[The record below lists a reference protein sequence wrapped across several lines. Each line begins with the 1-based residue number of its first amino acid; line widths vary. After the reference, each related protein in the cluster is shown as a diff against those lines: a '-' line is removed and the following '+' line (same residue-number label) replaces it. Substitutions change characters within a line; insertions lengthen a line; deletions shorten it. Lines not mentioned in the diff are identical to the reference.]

1 MGDVL
6 KDLMDAA
13 NNRIRSP
20 FLGSILFVFLVVN
33 WRPLF
38 NLLFGETE
46 VLVRLAH
53 FDNATTWVTLYLVP
67 IVGGIFFAILSPWLN
82 LVGAWVAKR
91 PLALHR
97 DLQHS
102 EEVARQV
109 FAFEQSAKLE
119 EAKAKLIEA
128 KAKREEE
135 EQNRQIEAAERLKRA
150 AETGDEELE
159 EVLRTQNENRNA
171 DTQQAIV
178 GLSKLERLVI
188 DFLGEINLDNPK
200 VKDFLDN
207 SLVKDRAKEFI
218 LNYSKRRLDVEG
230 VAALEKLVGKKL
242 VTWDRVD
249 GTIGLTARGYE
260 VFDDVRYE
268 PWD

>member
-53 FDNATTWVTLYLVP
+53 FDNVTTWVTLYLVP

-109 FAFEQSAKLE
+109 FALEQSAKLDK
-119 EAKAKLIEA
+119 AKAKQIEA

-150 AETGDEELE
+150 SETGDEVLE
-159 EVLRTQNENRNA
+159 ERLRGEIQKEEYSPK
-171 DTQQAIV
+171 V
-178 GLSKLERLVI
+178 GLDRLT
-188 DFLGEINLDNPK
+188 EM
-200 VKDFLDN
+200 
-207 SLVKDRAKEFI
+207 
-218 LNYSKRRLDVEG
+218 
-230 VAALEKLVGKKL
+230 EKLLIKYVGENDGETPSIYKFSDDDEVFKL
-242 VTWDRVD
+242 ASAFTPNLSRQRLRVD
-249 GTIGLTARGYE
+249 GGNALNKLTQSALLNRLGNDALVLSTRGYE
-260 VFDDVRYE
+260 VFDLLRE
-268 PWD
+268 K